1 MAFFLHDSYGSAGLH
16 PNGVQQAIYL
26 EYTADGVIDEQSPFG
41 KRMSPNQTIPG
52 FSAVY
57 SLDVIGDP
65 YDTFAATGLEDKPA
79 GIIDITG
86 MPVPRDIKTEDEAMD
101 WLDMNLRF
109 QGFTNP
115 MTEALKLDNTHTFV
129 VMVNG
134 ATDVIV
140 NEDVIAGD
148 TLVWRPTTTARRAEK
163 ANSGTML
170 ERSNPN
176 CPDIVPLRSEYFV
189 GTLRDM
195 TARVIRVLKPTDF
208 VVNPAGGY
216 KVVHLSS
223 LMDRIMNDNKDDFGG
238 ETRGKKRQIMRI
250 LGMMENS
257 LSIAA
262 KVSQYAVGGA
272 LLNPGDKTTAID
284 AIAEDAGALASNV
297 GGHYFDISCHKVG
310 RAHKNAKA
318 GFTTFAQ
325 ANTGSS

>member
-1 MAFFLHDSYGSAGLH
+1 MSFFLHDSYGSAGLH

-26 EYTADGVIDEQSPFG
+26 EYTADGVVDEKSPFG
-41 KRMSPNQTIPG
+41 QRVTPNQTVPG

-57 SLDVIGDP
+57 SLNLIGDP

-79 GIIDITG
+79 GIVDITG
-86 MPVPRDIKTEDEAMD
+86 TPVPRDIKTEDEAMD

-148 TLVWRPTTTARRAEK
+148 TLVWRPTTKKRRDDK
-163 ANSGTML
+163 AKTGTML
-170 ERSNPN
+170 ERSNPQ
-176 CPDIVPLRSEYFV
+176 CPDIVPLRTEYFV
-189 GTLRDM
+189 GTLRDT
-195 TARVIRVLKPTDF
+195 TAKVIRLLKPSDF
-208 VVNPAGGY
+208 VLAPNGDY
-216 KVVHLSS
+216 KITHLSS
-223 LMDRIMNDNKDDFGG
+223 LLDRILTANQDDIGG

-250 LGMMENS
+250 LGMMENA
-257 LSIAA
+257 LSISA
-262 KVSQYAVGGA
+262 KVNKFAKGKQ
-272 LLNPGDKTTAID
+272 LNQGEINDEID
-284 AIAEDAGALASNV
+284 AIAEDTGALAGNV
-297 GGHYFDISCHKVG
+297 GDHYSDIACHKVG
-310 RAHKNAKA
+310 RAHKNAKS

-325 ANTGSS
+325 VNTGSS